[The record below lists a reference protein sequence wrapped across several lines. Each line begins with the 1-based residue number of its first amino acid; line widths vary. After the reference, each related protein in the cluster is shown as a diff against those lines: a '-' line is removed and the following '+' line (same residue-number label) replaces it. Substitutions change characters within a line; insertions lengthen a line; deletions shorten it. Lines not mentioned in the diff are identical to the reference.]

1 MKIQFNVSGKPVGK
15 ERPRYSQKTGGFYTP
30 AKTKIFERHVALC
43 ARQCM
48 MENAKKITSGAV
60 AVNVV
65 IFHKVPASYNKQERA
80 DALANL
86 SRPIKTPDV
95 DNVLKCVMD
104 GMQNVVYE
112 NDSQVIDA
120 RARRYYGLDWSANV
134 EVEFYE
140 N

>member
-1 MKIQFNVSGKPVGK
+1 MKIQFRVSGKPVGK
-15 ERPRYSQKTGGFYTP
+15 ERARYSQKTGGFYTP
-30 AKTKIFERHVALC
+30 TKTKIFEHHVAYC

-48 MENAKKITSGAV
+48 MKNKKIITSGAV
-60 AVNVV
+60 AVDVV
-65 IFHKVPASYNKQERA
+65 IFHKVPVSYNKQERV

-95 DNVLKCVMD
+95 DNVLKCIMD
-104 GMQNVVYE
+104 GMQNVVYK
-112 NDSQVIDA
+112 NDNQVVDA
-120 RARRYYGLDWSANV
+120 RSRRCYGLDWSANV